1 MAGDDGRPMGEVMSD
16 ERPPSIPPWKATRGR
31 PSKLNPQLQ
40 EAICVAIRTTKMSL
54 RDAATSCGID
64 EGTAYDWMEKGRK
77 SQKGPH
83 REFYLAVKRARADGT
98 KMLLARIAKAG
109 TENKHWQA
117 NAHLLSVTEPQYSP
131 RVRVSVEKELSQ
143 AIDRVEKEF
152 AAEPELLARV
162 LACLASDN
170 EEEEAHWGQNL

>member
-1 MAGDDGRPMGEVMSD
+1 MGETVSD
-16 ERPPSIPPWKATRGR
+16 ESRPPSIPPWKAPKGR

-54 RDAATSCGID
+54 GDAAVSCGVSD
-64 EGTAYDWMEKGRK
+64 KSVFNWVKLGKKQTKGIY
-77 SQKGPH
+77 H
-83 REFYLAVKRARADGT
+83 DFFLAVKRARADGT

-131 RVRVSVEKELSQ
+131 RVRVSVEKELSG
-143 AIDRVEKEF
+143 AVDRLEKEF
-152 AAEPELLARV
+152 AGEPALLERV
-162 LACLASDN
+162 LTCLASEDED
-170 EEEEAHWGQNL
+170 EEKHWSQHI